1 MTTFWRY
8 HLPQDSFTSVSSC
21 IIYSPHF
28 IQQFPGWTVTF
39 SNILSALLSKLSK
52 LKAKTLK
59 WSILPACFSLACASG
74 IFKIHNRLKSLQI
87 TFSEFQKKGRRNYRE
102 LLEESLA
109 SLLKR
114 CTVLKSG
121 SLVWGKN
128 YQRSLIEHTGL
139 KVGIDIEDNK
149 KE

>member
-1 MTTFWRY
+1 M
-8 HLPQDSFTSVSSC
+8 
-21 IIYSPHF
+21 
-28 IQQFPGWTVTF
+28 
-39 SNILSALLSKLSK
+39 
-52 LKAKTLK
+52 
-59 WSILPACFSLACASG
+59 
-74 IFKIHNRLKSLQI
+74 
-87 TFSEFQKKGRRNYRE
+87 
-102 LLEESLA
+102 EESLA

-149 KE
+149 KRIKNNEIMFVSPNEMERKRASAFSALSVCILMAFCSL